1 MGDRP
6 SHPELLDFLAGE
18 FVRQGY
24 SIKALHRLL
33 MTSSTYQMASEN
45 PSALDSDPDNRLF
58 SRFNRRRLTIEELRD
73 AMLSIDGTLD
83 LTMGGALQTG
93 RGTDGENNQGRLS
106 LNPEKLKRR
115 TVYLPLRRANL
126 PTLLNLFDFG
136 DATTPSGKRQLTNV
150 ATQAL
155 FWLNSEFVF
164 DRSKQL
170 AQLLLAD
177 KTADDQ
183 ARVAS
188 LYRRILNRQPRPD
201 EIAGAVQFLTGS
213 KKVANGNVE
222 DKAWQSLVRVLMCSN
237 EFVYVD

>member
-1 MGDRP
+1 
-6 SHPELLDFLAGE
+6 
-18 FVRQGY
+18 
-24 SIKALHRLL
+24 
-33 MTSSTYQMASEN
+33 
-45 PSALDSDPDNRLF
+45 
-58 SRFNRRRLTIEELRD
+58 
-73 AMLSIDGTLD
+73 
-83 LTMGGALQTG
+83 
-93 RGTDGENNQGRLS
+93 
-106 LNPEKLKRR
+106 
-115 TVYLPLRRANL
+115 
-126 PTLLNLFDFG
+126 
-136 DATTPSGKRQLTNV
+136 
-150 ATQAL
+150 
-155 FWLNSEFVF
+155 VF